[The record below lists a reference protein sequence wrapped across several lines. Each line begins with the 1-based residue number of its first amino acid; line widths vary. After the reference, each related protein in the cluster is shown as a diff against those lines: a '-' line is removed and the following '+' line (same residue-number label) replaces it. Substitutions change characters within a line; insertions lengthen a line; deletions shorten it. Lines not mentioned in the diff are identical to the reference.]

1 MSIQHVIITHQYSLN
16 APGGGTRSC
25 LKIIQQM
32 RQLGIKVTAIQ
43 VSYNPYARPNT
54 DNAIDAVITVEP
66 HPWHYLLT
74 GLKVAKAVEKVIDQQ
89 PVDAVLSWN
98 YEAAFLPQ
106 LLRKKNIV
114 FGMIAAMP
122 SYERWANRPTRF
134 KPLKRLTDEWFRW
147 RPFKQADVIY
157 VSSKFTQQE
166 LIRLFAIAP
175 QNIEVTGRGIDRI
188 FHQSKLSASPKVS
201 NFIFYGWLE
210 PIKGVFDA
218 IEALGI
224 VAQQGYTDWTFYIAG
239 WGNTSAVIEAAQ
251 QAGIDDRIQLLGRLA
266 PKALARE
273 LARSDLA
280 ILPSRAESFGRSI
293 AEAQAA
299 SLAVVSYR
307 IGSIPEVI
315 EAGITGWLAP
325 ARHPKNLAAAI
336 IEAIENPTRTFE
348 LGQAGHERATHL
360 FTWEKTTR
368 AIVDGIAVRQQSLAQ
383 KPKRQKNQAKIN
395 NV

>member
-1 MSIQHVIITHQYSLN
+1 MSIQHIIITHQYSLN

-32 RQLGIKVTAIQ
+32 RQIGIKVTAIQ
-43 VSYNPYARPNT
+43 VSYDPYAQPDT
-54 DNAIDAVITVEP
+54 DETIDSVINIEP
-66 HPWHYLLT
+66 HSWHYLLT
-74 GLKVAKAVEKVIDQQ
+74 GMKIARAVEEVIENQ

-106 LLRKKNIV
+106 MLRKKNIV

-122 SYERWANRPTRF
+122 SYEQWANRPTRL
-134 KPLKRLTDEWFRW
+134 KLLKRLTDEWFRW
-147 RPFKQADVIY
+147 RLFKQADVVY
-157 VSSKFTQQE
+157 VSSKFTQKE

-175 QNIEVTGRGIDRI
+175 DNIEVTGRGIDRV
-188 FHQSKLSASPKVS
+188 FHQTKTVASPKVS

-224 VAQQGYTDWTFYIAG
+224 VAQRGYTDWSFNIAG
-239 WGNTSAVIEAAQ
+239 WGDTVAVMNAAE
-251 QAGIDDRIQLLGRLA
+251 QAGIDKQVKLLGRLA
-266 PKALARE
+266 PAELASE

-307 IGSIPEVI
+307 TGSIPEVV
-315 EAGITGWLAP
+315 EADVTGWLAP
-325 ARHPKNLAAAI
+325 ARYPKNLADAI
-336 IEAIENPTRTFE
+336 IEAIENPARTFE
-348 LGQAGHERATHL
+348 IGQAAHERATRL

-368 AIVDGIAVRQQSLAQ
+368 VIIDGIEARKQQVSVRNQSRSL
-383 KPKRQKNQAKIN
+383 NS
-395 NV
+395 